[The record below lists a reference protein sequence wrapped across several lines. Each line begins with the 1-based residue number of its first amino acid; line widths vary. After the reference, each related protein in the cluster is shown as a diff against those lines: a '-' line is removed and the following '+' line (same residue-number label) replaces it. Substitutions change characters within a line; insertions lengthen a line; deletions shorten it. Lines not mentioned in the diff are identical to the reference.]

1 MDLVFQELTKAGISV
16 AVKTLFERVVSR
28 WDKTN
33 LNARRLVREL
43 TSQTAYMNYL
53 QKHVSRVIRLRTIH
67 SADYDIL
74 LNEMYHPLSI
84 CALTPGS
91 TPKKVKD
98 GFYFEDEF
106 VTNIIG
112 IAGQGKSTILRK
124 LFIEQVFHG

>member
-84 CALTPGS
+84 C
-91 TPKKVKD
+91 
-98 GFYFEDEF
+98 
-106 VTNIIG
+106 
-112 IAGQGKSTILRK
+112 
-124 LFIEQVFHG
+124 